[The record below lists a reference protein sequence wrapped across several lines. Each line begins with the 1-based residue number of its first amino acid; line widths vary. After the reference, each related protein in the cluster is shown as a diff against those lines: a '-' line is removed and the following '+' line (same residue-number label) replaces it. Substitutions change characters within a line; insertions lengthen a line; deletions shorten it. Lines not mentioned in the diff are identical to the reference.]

1 MDTQIIIPRRNCGD
15 IIGARDSKSRS
26 ITFAQAT
33 WAFDELKFRDNAAIG
48 AAIDLSWPEKLL
60 ARTDVEVLHPVELI
74 TYYSWWRIGEWKN
87 VSRRGD
93 KSRDLLFL
101 FLLVIENNTRR
112 ANSISE
118 KT

>member
-33 WAFDELKFRDNAAIG
+33 WAFDELKFRDNAAID

-60 ARTDVEVLHPVELI
+60 ARTDVEVLHSVELI

-87 VSRRGD
+87 VIVEVVVGTSLAIFYFYSSLLSRIT
-93 KSRDLLFL
+93 LEFN
-101 FLLVIENNTRR
+101 F
-112 ANSISE
+112 
-118 KT
+118 